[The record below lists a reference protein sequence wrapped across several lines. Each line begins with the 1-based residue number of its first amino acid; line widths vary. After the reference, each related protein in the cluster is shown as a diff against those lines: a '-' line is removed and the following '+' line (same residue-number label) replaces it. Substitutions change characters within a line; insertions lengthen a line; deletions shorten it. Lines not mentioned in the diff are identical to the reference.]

1 MDGKSLCGRRER
13 GRVRGGRKDEDEE
26 EGEGREEERK
36 KHRKWRRRYMKCTA
50 LSRKYPLA

>member
-26 EGEGREEERK
+26 EGEGREEER
-36 KHRKWRRRYMKCTA
+36 RNTENGEGDT
-50 LSRKYPLA
+50 